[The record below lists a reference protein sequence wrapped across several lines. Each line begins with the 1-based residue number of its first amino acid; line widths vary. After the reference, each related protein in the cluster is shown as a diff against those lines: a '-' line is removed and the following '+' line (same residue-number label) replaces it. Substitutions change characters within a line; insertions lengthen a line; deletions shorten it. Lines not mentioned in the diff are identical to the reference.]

1 MKKLSLTMFLHTT
14 MRRVSIN
21 RVLTRGL
28 QTTSNADLN
37 TSNRLINISLIGRPA
52 SGKGTYGSLLA
63 EKLKIPLVI
72 VGDVLR
78 DHVAKGTEIGI
89 AIENCQK
96 EGKLA
101 DDELVT
107 AALLSHLKTLKS
119 RATYK
124 SNKAGNDVQFGY
136 ILDGYPRSLV
146 QAETMYT
153 SSSLPWPKEFEIAFA
168 VDIDVPDK
176 ICIDKM
182 LGRRKCT
189 ICKKSFNV
197 ADVNTKDG
205 YVMPPNLPDPFPCTK
220 CDMDKDWERRLDD
233 TEDIMT
239 ARLKEF
245 HAISSP
251 VVKFF
256 QQRNKLVKFQPFN
269 GISDMPLME
278 DLVRNRAMKE
288 ILK

>member
-1 MKKLSLTMFLHTT
+1 MFLHCTT
-14 MRRVSIN
+14 RKVSIN

-28 QTTSNADLN
+28 QTTSNADPN

-107 AALLSHLKTLKS
+107 AALLSHLKSLNLRT
-119 RATYK
+119 AYE
-124 SNKAGNDVQFGY
+124 SNNVDNDIQFGY

-146 QAETMYT
+146 QAETMYE
-153 SSSLPWPKEFEIAFA
+153 SSSLPWPKEFEITFA
-168 VDIDVPDK
+168 VDIDVPDE

-189 ICKKSFNV
+189 ICKKAFNV

-205 YVMPPNLPDPFPCTK
+205 YVMPPNLPDPYPCTE

-239 ARLKEF
+239 SRLKEF
-245 HAISSP
+245 HIISSP
-251 VVKFF
+251 VVRFF
-256 QQRNKLVKFQPFN
+256 EQKNKLVKFHPFN
-269 GISDMPLME
+269 GIADMPLME
-278 DLVRNRAMKE
+278 DLIRKRAMKE
-288 ILK
+288 RVK